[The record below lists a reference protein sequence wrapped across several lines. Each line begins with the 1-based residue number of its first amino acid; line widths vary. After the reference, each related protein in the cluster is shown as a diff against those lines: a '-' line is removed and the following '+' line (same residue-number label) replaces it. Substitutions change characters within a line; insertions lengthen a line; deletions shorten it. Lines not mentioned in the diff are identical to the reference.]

1 MSENLIIYHAPDM
14 ELNSFEALLKEEGIS
29 LRKITRS
36 NMEDLKSCENLKIL
50 LINNEFANYMNKE
63 MSELI
68 FCPNYSNAVV
78 FINGD
83 GGQNINKFSDK
94 EKVFLYL
101 NGPIEEDELLKAI
114 KGGFSYLHSKLE
126 CERLHSELDN
136 RTRELS
142 SLNEIG
148 MALSSEQDYDKL
160 LDLILTKSREV
171 TNCDAGSLYLLDE
184 AKDAG
189 NRLMFKLVQNDTLTD
204 LKFKEYALPLTR
216 TSLAGYVALT
226 GKFVNLEDA
235 YNVPGDVDYT
245 FNKAFDKKFNYR
257 TKSMLVIPMKDH
269 KNKTIGVLQLINRK
283 KSKDIRLTSKAIVE
297 NEVIPFDEKTFGLV
311 ISLASQAAVS
321 IENKKL
327 YQNIQNL
334 FEGFVK
340 ASVLAIEQ
348 RDPTTC
354 GHSERVSSLTVGLAE
369 LVDRTSSGIYRD
381 IHFTRDQLKEIR
393 YAGLLHDFG
402 KVGVRENVLIK
413 AKKLYPHDIEYIRSR
428 FDFIKKSIE
437 CKYLEK
443 KLSTIYDKNINN
455 YQKYF
460 DEIDKELNKE
470 LAKVDAYLKEVEEA
484 NIPTVLEDEL
494 FDEIASIAGKVYQ
507 NYDGEDRHYL
517 TPNELN
523 LLSIKKGTLDEIE
536 RVEIESHVVHSYEFL
551 KKIPW
556 TKELENVPNI
566 AYKHHEKIN
575 GCSELIRAEEF
586 NFDVYQ
592 QLARFDKVVGVG
604 EIGLDYFRSELS
616 KNFGV
621 IKKKQQES
629 FKQQLEFAAQMEL
642 PVIIHCRQAHDDTI
656 AILTAHK
663 NKFKDLLPKDRPW
676 GVMHCFSGDENLAW
690 QYFNLG
696 LMISFT
702 GVITFSQQ
710 WDDLIRK
717 MPEDR
722 IMVETDC
729 PFMTPEPYRGRR
741 NEPLLVKHVALRI
754 AAIKV
759 KI

>member
-1 MSENLIIYHAPDM
+1 MSENLIIYHAPDI
-14 ELNSFEALLKEEGIS
+14 ELNSFESILREEGIS
-29 LRKITRS
+29 LRKITNS

-83 GGQNINKFSDK
+83 GGQKVNKFSDK

-126 CERLHSELDN
+126 CERLHSELDI

-171 TNCDAGSLYLLDE
+171 TNCDAGSLYLLDD

-189 NRLMFKLVQNDTLTD
+189 NRLMFKLVQNDTLTN
-204 LKFKEYALPLTR
+204 LEFKEYALPLTR

-226 GKFVNLEDA
+226 GKIVNLEDA
-235 YNVPGDVDYT
+235 YNVPKDVDYT

-257 TKSMLVIPMKDH
+257 TKSVLVIPMKDH

-283 KSKDIRLTSKAIVE
+283 KSKDVRLTSETIIE

-321 IENKKL
+321 IENKRL

-381 IHFTRDQLKEIR
+381 IHFTSDQLKEIR

-413 AKKLYPHDIEYIRSR
+413 AKKLYPHDIQYIRSR
-428 FDFIKKSIE
+428 FDFIKKSLE

-443 KLSTIYDKNINN
+443 KLSVIYDKNINN

-460 DEIDKELNKE
+460 DEIDKELNEE
-470 LAKVDAYLKEVEEA
+470 LAKVDAYLKEIEEA

-507 NYDGEDRHYL
+507 NYDGKDRHYL

-536 RVEIESHVVHSYEFL
+536 RIEIESHVVHSYEFL

-556 TKELENVPNI
+556 TKELENIPNI
-566 AYKHHEKIN
+566 AYTHHEKIN
-575 GCSELIRAEEF
+575 GSGYPLGIR
-586 NFDVYQ
+586 
-592 QLARFDKVVGVG
+592 G
-604 EIGLDYFRSELS
+604 EKIPVQS
-616 KNFGV
+616 KMMAV
-621 IKKKQQES
+621 ADIYD
-629 FKQQLEFAAQMEL
+629 A
-642 PVIIHCRQAHDDTI
+642 
-656 AILTAHK
+656 LTAR
-663 NKFKDLLPKDRPW
+663 DRPYKKAVRHERALDII
-676 GVMHCFSGDENLAW
+676 GSEVKGNLFDA
-690 QYFNLG
+690 
-696 LMISFT
+696 
-702 GVITFSQQ
+702 
-710 WDDLIRK
+710 DLFDIFVK
-717 MPEDR
+717 GKVYE
-722 IMVETDC
+722 
-729 PFMTPEPYRGRR
+729 
-741 NEPLLVKHVALRI
+741 LVHGK
-754 AAIKV
+754 
-759 KI
+759 

>member
-101 NGPIEEDELLKAI
+101 N
-114 KGGFSYLHSKLE
+114 SKLE
-126 CERLHSELDN
+126 CERLHSELDI

-283 KSKDIRLTSKAIVE
+283 KSKDIRLTSEAIVE
-297 NEVIPFDEKTFGLV
+297 SEVIPFDEKTFGLV

-393 YAGLLHDFG
+393 YAGLLNDFG

-413 AKKLYPHDIEYIRSR
+413 E
-428 FDFIKKSIE
+428 
-437 CKYLEK
+437 
-443 KLSTIYDKNINN
+443 
-455 YQKYF
+455 
-460 DEIDKELNKE
+460 
-470 LAKVDAYLKEVEEA
+470 
-484 NIPTVLEDEL
+484 
-494 FDEIASIAGKVYQ
+494 
-507 NYDGEDRHYL
+507 
-517 TPNELN
+517 
-523 LLSIKKGTLDEIE
+523 
-536 RVEIESHVVHSYEFL
+536 
-551 KKIPW
+551 
-556 TKELENVPNI
+556 
-566 AYKHHEKIN
+566 
-575 GCSELIRAEEF
+575 
-586 NFDVYQ
+586 
-592 QLARFDKVVGVG
+592 
-604 EIGLDYFRSELS
+604 
-616 KNFGV
+616 
-621 IKKKQQES
+621 
-629 FKQQLEFAAQMEL
+629 
-642 PVIIHCRQAHDDTI
+642 
-656 AILTAHK
+656 
-663 NKFKDLLPKDRPW
+663 
-676 GVMHCFSGDENLAW
+676 
-690 QYFNLG
+690 
-696 LMISFT
+696 
-702 GVITFSQQ
+702 
-710 WDDLIRK
+710 
-717 MPEDR
+717 
-722 IMVETDC
+722 
-729 PFMTPEPYRGRR
+729 
-741 NEPLLVKHVALRI
+741 
-754 AAIKV
+754 
-759 KI
+759 